1 MEQSNA
7 RKKYMLRGCFV
18 ALGTNLFLFFIK
30 FLIGTLSGSVAVLA
44 DSFNNLS
51 DMGAGAVTLIGF
63 KMAAKPSDAKH
74 PFGHGRIEYIS
85 GLIVSF
91 MILLLGTEL
100 AGNAVRKIMHPG
112 EVHFTFL
119 TLFVLCLSV
128 PAKLFLGLYTR
139 RIGKKIN
146 SSAMEAAGRDSLNDV
161 IVTGATIISAVLS
174 LFTAVPT
181 DGYIGLIVSGFV
193 IFSGI
198 GILGSTLGPLLGQA
212 PPKKL
217 VQEIEKRVLNCPGVT
232 GIHDLIVHNYGP
244 DRFMASAH
252 AEVRADCDILK
263 IHDAIDLTERCIL
276 DELDVMITIH
286 IDPIDTDDA
295 LTCALREKVI
305 CIAKEVHADLSV
317 HDFRI
322 VSGDTHTNLIF
333 DVAVPA
339 ALQMADSAIK
349 EEIDARLQRQ
359 NPTYFTVITFDR
371 SFL

>member
-1 MEQSNA
+1 MQNSDA

-18 ALGTNLFLFFIK
+18 AFGINLLLFFIK
-30 FLIGTLSGSVAVLA
+30 FLIGTISGSVAVLA

-51 DMGAGAVTLIGF
+51 DMGAGAVTFIGF

-100 AGNAVRKIMHPG
+100 AGNAVRKILHPDA
-112 EVHFTFL
+112 VHFTIL
-119 TLFVLCLSV
+119 TLSVLCLSV

-161 IVTGATIISAVLS
+161 LVTGATILSAVLS
-174 LFTAVPT
+174 LFTDVPT
-181 DGYIGLIVSGFV
+181 DGYIGLGVSIFV
-193 IFSGI
+193 IISGI
-198 GILGSTLGPLLGQA
+198 GILSSTLGPLLGQA

-217 VQEIEKRVLNCPGVT
+217 VQEIEKRVLSCPGVT
-232 GIHDLIVHNYGP
+232 GIHDMIVHNYGP
-244 DRFMASAH
+244 ERFMASAH

-263 IHDAIDLTERCIL
+263 IHDAIDLAERCVQ
-276 DELDVMITIH
+276 DELGVMITIH

-295 LTCALREKVI
+295 LTCSLREKVSAVAAEI
-305 CIAKEVHADLSV
+305 HPALSV

-333 DVAVPA
+333 DLAVPVD
-339 ALQMADSAIK
+339 LKMDDSTMQA
-349 EEIDARLQRQ
+349 EIDARLHRQ

-371 SFL
+371 SFV